1 MIYLQF
7 GKVLSPFTNELWL
20 LIIALMVVAGPTYL
34 VLESFDSH
42 GNVEQLDDF
51 GDDGNQCNGIGS
63 ICASSWTSVYLAYG
77 MFTGQAGWSP
87 KSLKGRA
94 MAATW
99 GFLMLVLIS
108 SYTANLAAQITK
120 RSADYKPASLDEFVN
135 GPFKA
140 CTLDGSAYTQWLK
153 SSEQYGH
160 VEYVEGAG
168 TDEMVKDLIDDKCDG
183 IFG

>member
-1 MIYLQF
+1 
-7 GKVLSPFTNELWL
+7 
-20 LIIALMVVAGPTYL
+20 MV
-34 VLESFDSH
+34 
-42 GNVEQLDDF
+42 
-51 GDDGNQCNGIGS
+51 
-63 ICASSWTSVYLAYG
+63 SVYLAYG

-120 RSADYKPASLDEFVN
+120 KGADFKPASLEEFVG

-153 SSEQYGH
+153 NSEQYGH
-160 VEYVEGAG
+160 IVYVEGGG
-168 TDEMVKDLIDDKCDG
+168 TDVSQESVAHTEVNHRPYDLINSFSSPHRPTHARAGDG
-183 IFG
+183 PRSG